1 MRNLRV
7 KTAAATLVIS
17 GLVAG
22 LVTNPVTASVA
33 SAASSGATATYA
45 EPPGTTPNYIL
56 PLLTGA
62 YYSVANIEQFQ
73 RLSYRSLFWIGD
85 KGKPVVNPV
94 LSLANSP
101 TYSAND
107 TVVNI
112 TLRKYNWSDGT
123 PVTSRDVTFWINLL
137 EANKKNIA
145 FYIPGEFP
153 DNLKSFK
160 ATGPESVQLTLTG
173 PVNPTW
179 FTYDQLS
186 QITPIPQQTWDRTS
200 ASGAIGN
207 YDQTPAG
214 AVQVFNFLT
223 AQSKDIATYGTNPL
237 WQTVDGPWKLN
248 QYQSDGYVQFKANPA
263 YSGPDTHAIEYFV
276 EEPFTTDTAELDV
289 LRSGSTIDYG
299 YLPFQDSAQSGA
311 LKSEGYTQS
320 VWNSWGITYFVFNFH
335 NPTVGPIFSQAY
347 FRQAMQSLIDEK
359 AFIKGPLNGF
369 GHTDYGPV
377 PSEPTTFATP
387 YEIKGPWPFS
397 PAKAVS
403 MLKAHGWDVKP
414 NGVSTCASAGTGPS
428 NCGAGVK
435 AGAKLEFNLNYA
447 SGDTPVSEEMQGLKS
462 DFAAAGIDVNLG
474 SAPFDTIISQSS
486 PCTSCSWQMSN
497 WGGGWLFGVNP
508 YPTGDQIFGTGSGSN
523 FSNYNSPTADK
534 LIDQTVHGPGSLAA
548 YENYLADQVPVLWLP
563 QAPFQISEI
572 SNKVHGALPASPIL
586 SLTPENWTLSK

>member
-1 MRNLRV
+1 MRNLRLRS
-7 KTAAATLVIS
+7 AAATLVVS

-22 LVTNPVTASVA
+22 LVTNPVTASTV
-33 SAASSGATATYA
+33 SAASGGATATYA
-45 EPPGTTPNYIL
+45 EGPGAAPNYIL

-62 YYSVANIEQFQ
+62 YYSIANIEQFQ

-85 KGKPVVNPV
+85 KGKPVVNPQ
-94 LSLANSP
+94 LSLANLP
-101 TYSAND
+101 TYSDNN

-112 TLRKYNWSDGT
+112 TLGKWNWSDGT

-160 ATGPESVQLTLTG
+160 VTGPESIELTLTG

-223 AQSKDIATYGTNPL
+223 AQSKDIATYGTDPL
-237 WQTVDGPWKLN
+237 WQTVDGPFKLN

-263 YSGPDTHAIEYFV
+263 YSGPDTHAIQYFV
-276 EEPFTTDTAELDV
+276 EEPFTSDTAELNV
-289 LRSGSTIDYG
+289 LRSGSSLDYG
-299 YLPFQDSAQSGA
+299 YLPFQDSAQGA
-311 LKSEGYTQS
+311 VLKSEGYTQS
-320 VWNSWGITYFVFNFH
+320 VWNDWGITYFVFNFH

-347 FRQAMQSLIDEK
+347 FRQAMQSLVDEQ

-369 GHTDYGPV
+369 AVTDYGPV
-377 PSEPTTFATP
+377 PSHPTTFATP
-387 YEIKGPWPFS
+387 LEINGPWPYD

-403 MLKAHGWDVKP
+403 MLKSHGWDVKP
-414 NGVSTCASAGTGPS
+414 NGVSTCTSPGAGP
-428 NCGAGVK
+428 NECGAGIS
-435 AGAKLEFNLNYA
+435 AGAKLEFNLNYD
-447 SGDTPVSEEMQGLKS
+447 SGDLPVSEEMQGLKS
-462 DFAAAGIDVNLG
+462 DFALAGVEINLG
-474 SAPFDTIISQSS
+474 SAPFDTIIAQSA
-486 PCTSCSWQMSN
+486 PCKSCSWEMSN

-523 FSNYNSPTADK
+523 FSNYSSATADN
-534 LIDQTVHGPGSLAA
+534 LIDQTVHGTASLAA
-548 YENYLADQVPVLWLP
+548 YQNYLANEVPVLWMPHAAFEVTEVSTKL
-563 QAPFQISEI
+563 
-572 SNKVHGALPASPIL
+572 HGAIPQSPIL
-586 SLTPENWTLSK
+586 SLNPENWALSN

>member
-1 MRNLRV
+1 M
-7 KTAAATLVIS
+7 IS

-85 KGKPVVNPV
+85 KGEPVVNPV

-101 TYSAND
+101 TYSPND

-173 PVNPTW
+173 AVNPTW

-223 AQSKDIATYGTNPL
+223 AQSKTSPPTGRTPCGKPWTGRRSSTSTSRTGTYSSRPTRPTPARTPMPSSTSSKNPSPPT
-237 WQTVDGPWKLN
+237 QPSSTCSA
-248 QYQSDGYVQFKANPA
+248 QAARS
-263 YSGPDTHAIEYFV
+263 
-276 EEPFTTDTAELDV
+276 TTGLC
-289 LRSGSTIDYG
+289 RSRT
-299 YLPFQDSAQSGA
+299 SAQSGA
-311 LKSEGYTQS
+311 LKSEGYTQECLE
-320 VWNSWGITYFVFNFH
+320 
-335 NPTVGPIFSQAY
+335 QA
-347 FRQAMQSLIDEK
+347 
-359 AFIKGPLNGF
+359 G
-369 GHTDYGPV
+369 
-377 PSEPTTFATP
+377 
-387 YEIKGPWPFS
+387 
-397 PAKAVS
+397 
-403 MLKAHGWDVKP
+403 
-414 NGVSTCASAGTGPS
+414 
-428 NCGAGVK
+428 
-435 AGAKLEFNLNYA
+435 
-447 SGDTPVSEEMQGLKS
+447 
-462 DFAAAGIDVNLG
+462 
-474 SAPFDTIISQSS
+474 
-486 PCTSCSWQMSN
+486 
-497 WGGGWLFGVNP
+497 
-508 YPTGDQIFGTGSGSN
+508 
-523 FSNYNSPTADK
+523 
-534 LIDQTVHGPGSLAA
+534 
-548 YENYLADQVPVLWLP
+548 
-563 QAPFQISEI
+563 
-572 SNKVHGALPASPIL
+572 ASPI
-586 SLTPENWTLSK
+586 SCSISTTRPWGQSFPRPISARPCSP

>member
-1 MRNLRV
+1 MRNLRI
-7 KTAAATLVIS
+7 KSAAATLVVS

-22 LVTNPVTASVA
+22 LVANPVTTSTAG
-33 SAASSGATATYA
+33 AATSGATATYA
-45 EPPGTTPNYIL
+45 EGPGAAPNYIL

-62 YYSVANIEQFQ
+62 YYSIANIEQFQ
-73 RLSYRSLFWIGD
+73 RLSYRSLYWIGD
-85 KGKPVVNPV
+85 NGKPVVNPQ
-94 LSLANSP
+94 LSLANLP
-101 TYSAND
+101 TYSDNNS
-107 TVVNI
+107 VVNI
-112 TLRKYNWSDGT
+112 TLGKWNWSDGT

-160 ATGPESVQLTLTG
+160 VTGAESIQLTLTA

-237 WQTVDGPWKLN
+237 WQTVDGPFKLN

-276 EEPFTTDTAELDV
+276 EEPFTSDTAELNV
-289 LRSGSTIDYG
+289 LRSGSSLDYG
-299 YLPFQDSAQSGA
+299 YLPFQDSAQGA
-311 LKSEGYTQS
+311 VLKSEGYTQS
-320 VWNSWGITYFVFNFH
+320 VWNDWGITYFVFNFH

-347 FRQAMQSLIDEK
+347 FRQAMQSLVDEQ

-369 GHTDYGPV
+369 AVTDYGPV
-377 PSEPTTFATP
+377 PSHPTTFATS
-387 YEIKGPWPFS
+387 YEIKGPWPYD
-397 PAKAVS
+397 PATAVS
-403 MLKAHGWDVKP
+403 MLKSHGWDVKP
-414 NGVSTCASAGTGPS
+414 NGVSTCASPGAGP
-428 NCGAGVK
+428 NECGAGIS
-435 AGAKLEFNLNYA
+435 AGAKLEFNLNYE
-447 SGDTPVSEEMQGLKS
+447 SGDLPVSEEMQGLKS
-462 DFAAAGIDVNLG
+462 DFALAGIDVNLG
-474 SAPFDTIISQSS
+474 SAPFDTIIAQSA
-486 PCTSCSWQMSN
+486 PCKSCSWEMSN

-523 FSNYNSPTADK
+523 FSNYSSATADN
-534 LIDQTVHGPGSLAA
+534 LIDQTVHGTTTLAA
-548 YENYLADQVPVLWLP
+548 YQNYLANEVPVLWMPHAAFEVTEVNSKL
-563 QAPFQISEI
+563 
-572 SNKVHGALPASPIL
+572 HGAIPQSPIL
-586 SLTPENWTLSK
+586 SLNPENWTFSK